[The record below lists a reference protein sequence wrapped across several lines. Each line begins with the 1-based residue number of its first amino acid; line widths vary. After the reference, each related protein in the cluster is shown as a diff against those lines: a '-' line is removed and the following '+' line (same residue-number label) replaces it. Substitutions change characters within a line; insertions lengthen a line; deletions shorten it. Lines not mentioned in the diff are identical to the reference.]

1 MVNYVFEEEIELINE
16 LVLKISDEEDE
27 FEVRRPDDVRFI
39 IDFVI
44 ERFGSDLYKKALAYC
59 VGIIVTHPFKNGNHR
74 TSMICAEHFLSKNN
88 FPSLTTDEKD
98 KELYKWRI
106 DLEKRDDEN
115 LIRRFFSITNI
126 ENDEERKD
134 RMESI
139 MDSEYGLGIDKW
151 LKQNYR

>member
-1 MVNYVFEEEIELINE
+1 MVNYVSEEEIELINE
-16 LVLKISDEEDE
+16 LVLKISGEQDE
-27 FEVRRPDDVRFI
+27 FEVRQPDDVWFI

-44 ERFGSDLYKKALAYC
+44 ERFGSDLYRKALAYC

-74 TSMICAEHFLSKNN
+74 ASMICAEHFLSKNN
-88 FPSLTTDEKD
+88 FSSFTTDEKD
-98 KELYKWRI
+98 KELYRWRI
-106 DLEKRDDEN
+106 DLEKRDDES

-134 RMESI
+134 GIEII

-151 LKQNYR
+151 LK